1 MEGIQGDIRGAVK
14 KRKIDFEA
22 EIQYASDM
30 YAVVCLKLSKGLAD
44 SVNSELLM

>member
-1 MEGIQGDIRGAVK
+1 MDIREAVK

-30 YAVVCLKLSKGLAD
+30 YAVVCLKLS
-44 SVNSELLM
+44 